1 MFYKN
6 LLLYFAPAFLI
17 ITGFVCDKVKDK
29 KINDKY
35 GYRSF
40 LSMKNKANW
49 YYANDK
55 MGKLCFILGTVF
67 LLVGFLVQKY
77 LEITTIRIIIIL
89 ILEVLAY
96 ITCGIILENRLKEAH
111 KK

>member
-6 LLLYFAPAFLI
+6 LLLYFVPAFLI
-17 ITGFVCDKVKDK
+17 ITGFVCERVKDK

-35 GYRSF
+35 GYRSA

-55 MGKLCFILGTVF
+55 MSKLCFILGAVF

-77 LEITTIRIIIIL
+77 LEITTVRIIIIL
-89 ILEVLAY
+89 IVEVFFY
-96 ITCGIILENRLKEAH
+96 ITSGILLENKLKEAH

>member
-1 MFYKN
+1 
-6 LLLYFAPAFLI
+6 
-17 ITGFVCDKVKDK
+17 
-29 KINDKY
+29 
-35 GYRSF
+35 
-40 LSMKNKANW
+40 MKNKANW

-55 MGKLCFILGTVF
+55 MSKLCFILGAVF

>member
-17 ITGFVCDKVKDK
+17 ITGFVCERVKDK

-35 GYRSF
+35 GYRSAI
-40 LSMKNKANW
+40 SMKNKANW
-49 YYANDK
+49 YYANDRMSK
-55 MGKLCFILGTVF
+55 ICFILGAIF
-67 LLVGFLVQKY
+67 LLIGILVQRF
-77 LEITTIRIIIIL
+77 LEVTTLRIIIIL

-96 ITCGIILENRLKEAH
+96 ITCGISLENRLKEAH

>member
-17 ITGFVCDKVKDK
+17 ITGFVCERVKDK

-35 GYRSF
+35 GYRSA

-49 YYANDK
+49 YYANDRMSK
-55 MGKLCFILGTVF
+55 ICFILGAVF
-67 LLVGFLVQKY
+67 LLIGLLVQSF
-77 LEITTIRIIIIL
+77 LEVTTLRVIIIL
-89 ILEVLAY
+89 IIEVLAY
-96 ITCGIILENRLKEAH
+96 ITCGIILENRLKEAN

>member
-17 ITGFVCDKVKDK
+17 ITGFVCERVKDK

-35 GYRSF
+35 GYRSAI
-40 LSMKNKANW
+40 SMKNKANW
-49 YYANDK
+49 YYANDRMSK
-55 MGKLCFILGTVF
+55 ICFILGVIF
-67 LLVGFLVQKY
+67 LLIGILVQRF
-77 LEITTIRIIIIL
+77 LEVTTLRIIIIL
-89 ILEVLAY
+89 IIEVLAY
-96 ITCGIILENRLKEAH
+96 ITCGISLENRLKEAH